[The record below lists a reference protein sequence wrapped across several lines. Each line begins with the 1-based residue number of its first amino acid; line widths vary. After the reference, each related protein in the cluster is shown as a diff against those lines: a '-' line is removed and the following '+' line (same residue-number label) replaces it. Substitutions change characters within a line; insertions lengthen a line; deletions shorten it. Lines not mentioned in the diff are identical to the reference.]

1 MRIGVISDIHL
12 DVNKHFPVLE
22 SLCDFC
28 NENHLDKII
37 IAGDFASDFSVVSYI
52 IDYFNKNTR
61 TKLHFV
67 LGNHDLYICRG
78 KNSKQIYDALSRF
91 KECLVNC
98 PVDLGEWVIIGDTGW
113 YDYSYR
119 DKFYTIEQIQKK
131 SCGGMTW
138 ADKRY
143 FQWGVEDI
151 EVNNYF
157 LNNLENLLMKYHRK
171 KIIAVTHTVPFR
183 DFVIY
188 KKEEPVWNYFS
199 AFIGSEKIGQLYEK
213 YSVKV
218 AVFGHTHF
226 RFNEKRENML
236 CLCRPL
242 GYYFEWKNPSDIQ
255 KEIQDAV
262 YILEI

>member
-1 MRIGVISDIHL
+1 MRIGVISDIYL

-37 IAGDFASDFSVVSYI
+37 IAGDFASDFSVVSYT

-61 TKLHFV
+61 IKLHFV
-67 LGNHDLYICRG
+67 PDNHDLYICRG
-78 KNSKQIYDALSRF
+78 KNSKQIYDVLSHF

-113 YDYSYR
+113 YDCSYR

-143 FQWGVEDI
+143 FQWG
-151 EVNNYF
+151 
-157 LNNLENLLMKYHRK
+157 
-171 KIIAVTHTVPFR
+171 
-183 DFVIY
+183 
-188 KKEEPVWNYFS
+188 
-199 AFIGSEKIGQLYEK
+199 
-213 YSVKV
+213 
-218 AVFGHTHF
+218 
-226 RFNEKRENML
+226 
-236 CLCRPL
+236 
-242 GYYFEWKNPSDIQ
+242 
-255 KEIQDAV
+255 
-262 YILEI
+262 